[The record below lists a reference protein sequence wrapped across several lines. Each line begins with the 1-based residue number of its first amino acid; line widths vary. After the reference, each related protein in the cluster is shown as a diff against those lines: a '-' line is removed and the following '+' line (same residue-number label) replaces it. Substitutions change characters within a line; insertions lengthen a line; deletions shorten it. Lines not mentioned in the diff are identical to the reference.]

1 MDNVVL
7 NRCVTSVKRQNSAK
21 EFILISSVHEVL
33 VRSLMSNVDVT
44 SHNVSD
50 GMNLE
55 RERERDTCIPT
66 GGIRD
71 LSVST
76 LYFCN
81 NRIFY
86 TCYSPTF
93 QLPAYSA
100 VLLHFVLQLNRLQDF
115 VCYIYIF

>member
-55 RERERDTCIPT
+55 RERERE
-66 GGIRD
+66 RH
-71 LSVST
+71 LHS
-76 LYFCN
+76 
-81 NRIFY
+81 NRGY
-86 TCYSPTF
+86 PRPQC
-93 QLPAYSA
+93 QHA
-100 VLLHFVLQLNRLQDF
+100 VFL
-115 VCYIYIF
+115 